1 MRMARKLA
9 AAGVCN
15 FGKNDSTQLEPA
27 LGLAIEFSGL
37 KRIAHFAAT
46 AKNNTTLDARI
57 NLSFQAVVSG
67 VLVSAVCPN
76 AAFASS
82 SGRPSRFANPTP
94 TKTSAPPAI

>member
-9 AAGVCN
+9 AAGVRN
-15 FGKNDSTQLEPA
+15 FGKNHATQLEPA
-27 LGLAIEFSGL
+27 LRVAIEFSGL
-37 KRIAHFAAT
+37 KSIAHFVST
-46 AKNNTTLDARI
+46 AKNSIRLDAPI
-57 NLSFQAVVSG
+57 DLSFQEVVPG

-94 TKTSAPPAI
+94 TKTSTPPAI